1 MIGYS
6 QQSRRDRPMLP
17 RLDIFH
23 SYNYY
28 NTAAAQRDLTKTEQ
42 AFYDFCK
49 DHHNEICDEDTPEE
63 ILKKASALWMVIA

>member
-1 MIGYS
+1 
-6 QQSRRDRPMLP
+6 MLP